1 MIVNEEKK
9 GNVYVLTPEG
19 RLDTTNYT
27 ILEQHLAK
35 ITGANAGNILID
47 MSKLE
52 YISSSGLRV
61 LLMYLKKSKEVNGR
75 LMLCSMIPDIR
86 EVFEI
91 SGFVN
96 IFEIYGSRED
106 ALAS

>member
-1 MIVNEEKK
+1 MNVTEEKT

-19 RLDTTNYT
+19 RLDTTNYQV
-27 ILEQHLAK
+27 LEQHLQN
-35 ITGANAGNILID
+35 ITGSNAGNILVD

-61 LLMYLKKSKEVNGR
+61 LLMYLKKIKAVNGR

-96 IFEIYGSRED
+96 IFEIFNSREE
-106 ALAS
+106 ALAR

>member
-1 MIVNEEKK
+1 MNVTEEKT

-19 RLDTTNYT
+19 RLDTTNYQV
-27 ILEQHLAK
+27 LEQHLAK
-35 ITGANAGNILID
+35 ITGPDAANILID

-61 LLMYLKKSKEVNGR
+61 LLMYLKKSKAANGR

-86 EVFEI
+86 EIFEI

-96 IFEIYGSRED
+96 IFEIYGSREE